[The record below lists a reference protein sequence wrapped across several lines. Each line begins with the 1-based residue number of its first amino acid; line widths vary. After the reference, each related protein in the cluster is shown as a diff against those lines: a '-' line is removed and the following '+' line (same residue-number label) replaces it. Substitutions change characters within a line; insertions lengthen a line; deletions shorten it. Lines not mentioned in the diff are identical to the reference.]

1 MTTYM
6 TDESKLG
13 GVHFTEKA
21 DRKTG
26 WQFVCLEEEWTRG
39 YLKEIQDFM
48 ECVATGRQLLID
60 LEFICETTLIQYAG
74 YWAAEEGRRSRV
86 GRPCPAG

>member
-1 MTTYM
+1 
-6 TDESKLG
+6 
-13 GVHFTEKA
+13 
-21 DRKTG
+21 
-26 WQFVCLEEEWTRG
+26 
-39 YLKEIQDFM
+39 M